1 MHTFEAP
8 GWEAA
13 RPADG
18 PSTSQRP
25 SAEVEHVARHP
36 DRHGGAPTSGS
47 PGERLD
53 QPTYVT
59 RKRLNVAGPTG
70 FLVRCDGSL
79 PGLNR
84 LRLALVH
91 QLGGGLRRNDE
102 RIRLRKLEQL

>member
-1 MHTFEAP
+1 MGSGPPSRRAKYQSAP
-8 GWEAA
+8 VSRSRACGQASGPA
-13 RPADG
+13 RG
-18 PSTSQRP
+18 
-25 SAEVEHVARHP
+25 V
-36 DRHGGAPTSGS
+36 PTSGS

-84 LRLALVH
+84 LGPALVH